1 MILTGAMVTA
11 FFSKNF
17 EKIYGVAK
25 KAYQAVDE
33 DIQIAL
39 RTAYDDYLKKTSEK
53 YSKSKSFFI
62 RNEPTN
68 LYSYYVPIGIS
79 CNRQRIDEPDIDS
92 CIVKS
97 NRLIISGS
105 GGSGKSV
112 LLKHLFLDCIAGGS
126 YVPVMIELR
135 DLNGVEATLNE
146 IIAEILSD
154 FGFNVNGNYIEKAKK
169 AGHFCFFLDGYDEIA
184 HAHRK
189 RLLKEIKALSKRYP
203 ECPVVISSRP
213 DEAFNGLEEFSNYR
227 VLPLNINTASK
238 LVEKLP
244 FDDEIKR
251 KFQKDLH
258 AKLFASHRS
267 FLSNPLLLSIML
279 LTYGENSEI
288 PSKLSIFYNQA
299 YEALFL
305 RHDAY
310 KGGFNRGRLTKLDIQ
325 DFSRVFSVF
334 SLLTY
339 DRREFK
345 MPRTSCLA
353 HIEKCR
359 QALMLDFTIED
370 YLDDLLSA
378 ACLLTE
384 EGLEIAFSHRSFQ
397 EYFVALHIS
406 SATPEIQEHL
416 LERYWKNMNS
426 DSVIYL
432 LHEINP
438 DLVER
443 VLLLPKLSKMF
454 EEIGV
459 RRKVGITHVMRFFKK
474 QFVTLNI
481 ERSSIT
487 ASASEHE
494 ATVYELAGFVARN
507 YGGYIF
513 PDQEIFDQREA
524 RFIEEFGVKDEIV
537 RIPVAK
543 LTSNHP
549 ILNEFMNWE
558 GNFSINHLQAA
569 YVGLKKLKAK
579 HENRLRKLDNLLGIS

>member
-1 MILTGAMVTA
+1 MIVTGAMVTA

-17 EKIYGVAK
+17 EKIFGLAK

-39 RTAYDDYLKKTSEK
+39 KTAYDEYLQKTSDK

-79 CNRQRIDEPDIDS
+79 CNGQRIVEPDVDN

-112 LLKHLFLDCIAGGS
+112 LLKHLFLNCIASGS
-126 YVPVMIELR
+126 YVPIMIELR
-135 DLNGVEATLNE
+135 DLNGAETTLNE
-146 IIAEILSD
+146 IITEILSD
-154 FGFNVNGNYIEKAKK
+154 FGFNVSGNYIEKAKK
-169 AGHFCFFLDGYDEIA
+169 AGHFCFFLDGYDEIT
-184 HAHRK
+184 HVHRK

-203 ECPVVISSRP
+203 ECPVIISSRP
-213 DEAFNGLEEFSNYR
+213 DEAFNGLEEFSNYH

-244 FDDEIKR
+244 FDEEIKS

-258 AKLFASHRS
+258 ERLFESHRS

-345 MPRTSCLA
+345 MPRTTCLG
-353 HIEKCR
+353 HIDKSR

-397 EYFVALHIS
+397 EYFVAMHIS

-416 LERYWKNMNS
+416 LDRYWKNMNS

-443 VLLLPKLSKMF
+443 VLLVPKLSKMF
-454 EEIGV
+454 EDIGV
-459 RRKVGITHVMRFFKK
+459 KRKVGITHVMRFFKK
-474 QFVTLNI
+474 QFITLNI
-481 ERSSIT
+481 ERSRIT
-487 ASASEHE
+487 ASAAELE
-494 ATVYELAGFVARN
+494 ATVYELAGLVARN
-507 YGGYIF
+507 YGGYVF
-513 PDQEIFDQREA
+513 PDQKLFDEREA
-524 RFIEEFGVKDEIV
+524 KYVEEFGVKNEIV
-537 RIPVAK
+537 SIPIAK

-549 ILNEFMNWE
+549 ILKEFMNWE
-558 GNFSINHLQAA
+558 GNFSIKHLQAA
-569 YVGLKKLKAK
+569 YDGFKKLKAK
-579 HENRLRKLDNLLGIS
+579 HENRLQKLDSLLGIS